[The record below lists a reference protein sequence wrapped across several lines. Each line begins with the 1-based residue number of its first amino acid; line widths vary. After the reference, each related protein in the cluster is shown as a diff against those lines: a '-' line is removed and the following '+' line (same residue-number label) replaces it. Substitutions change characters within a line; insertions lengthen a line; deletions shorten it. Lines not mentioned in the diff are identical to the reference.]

1 MINYSQIRYL
11 RVRILLRQE
20 FRELLADLASGE
32 VQDYVRELHLAS
44 GCIDGQANSSGGGH
58 INFTS

>member
-32 VQDYVRELHLAS
+32 VQDYVQELHLAS
-44 GCIDGQANSSGGGH
+44 GCIDGQANSS
-58 INFTS
+58 